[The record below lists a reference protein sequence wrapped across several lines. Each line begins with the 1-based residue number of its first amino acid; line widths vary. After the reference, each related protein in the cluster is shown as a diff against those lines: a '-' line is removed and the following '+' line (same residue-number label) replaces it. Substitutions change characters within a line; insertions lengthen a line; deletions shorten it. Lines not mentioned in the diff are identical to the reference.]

1 MHNEGAR
8 VKAFAPFFIKNMA
21 IQFRIYKNNGYI
33 IAARY
38 DTTASQY
45 TDQTPVNIPA
55 QYLAINIIKADPT
68 DLIAFSCVAY
78 EKPSRE
84 LARLPYNEIYD
95 ENGVLYSGSDVAAVR
110 DSLTAAL
117 SGGSGGGGGGDATA
131 ANQTTQITE
140 AQTTNAKLDAINAT
154 IAGQKTGISQQVFTD
169 ANGDVVLMRTTL
181 DADGTPT
188 LSWID
193 TTGAVVIPAQP
204 VIPTD
209 SALRTLN
216 ELVHTAINAGVD
228 YNVDDVIIETQVL
241 DLSVTPIVIIS
252 SLWYNSTQNIQ
263 IAAPLPAD
271 IRQVTETGLA
281 KESTAQAI
289 LAQADDI
296 RVNTQAANGNLEQI
310 LNNQFQPTAI
320 GTETVTT
327 AGVLA
332 SIGVIDCT
340 ELQYIEL
347 IVRGV
352 FTGANLTVQGCN
364 ENTFAASPISQI
376 LPSPLNGAGA
386 PVTAIT
392 TTDGNWKI
400 PTTSKF
406 IRLNLTAI
414 VSGSLTAEVRL
425 YKKPAP
431 VQRVEQV
438 ADLAANQINGN
449 QVSLD
454 YVLAASMGLIA
465 GVSVIQKSAY
475 NPDVDIIT
483 APAFQIVA
491 AGGGFPYSGF
501 VAADGNVQVVSSNAG
516 DVGNIYVQYLADAN
530 STAYQEGVI
539 PVNGTTAQNSTF
551 KAYRIHTAYYKPTNG
566 NIYNLG
572 TITIR
577 QQATPTN
584 IFAIML
590 PYTSQTNTG
599 VYTVPAGKEVE
610 ILAASCTI
618 GNATGGAS
626 SFIKTAIVHKST
638 TETSFRGRRPVQ
650 TSFGMQYTDP
660 PTVVLRLPEKTDIM
674 FVVTSANTNNTEVT
688 FSATIIQKS
697 NTP

>member
-38 DTTASQY
+38 DTTTSQY

-78 EKPSRE
+78 EKPHRE
-84 LARLPYNEIYD
+84 LARLPYSEIYD

-117 SGGSGGGGGGDATA
+117 NAGGGGGGGDATA
-131 ANQTTQITE
+131 ANQLLQLSEAQDQTTIQGSTLPSIRLSNLDTAAATTQ
-140 AQTTNAKLDAINAT
+140 LAT
-154 IAGQKTGISQQVFTD
+154 
-169 ANGDVVLMRTTL
+169 
-181 DADGTPT
+181 
-188 LSWID
+188 
-193 TTGAVVIPAQP
+193 
-204 VIPTD
+204 
-209 SALRTLN
+209 
-216 ELVHTAINAGVD
+216 
-228 YNVDDVIIETQVL
+228 
-241 DLSVTPIVIIS
+241 
-252 SLWYNSTQNIQ
+252 
-263 IAAPLPAD
+263 
-271 IRQVTETGLA
+271 
-281 KESTAQAI
+281 
-289 LAQADDI
+289 
-296 RVNTQAANGNLEQI
+296 
-310 LNNQFQPTAI
+310 
-320 GTETVTT
+320 
-327 AGVLA
+327 
-332 SIGVIDCT
+332 
-340 ELQYIEL
+340 
-347 IVRGV
+347 
-352 FTGANLTVQGCN
+352 
-364 ENTFAASPISQI
+364 
-376 LPSPLNGAGA
+376 
-386 PVTAIT
+386 
-392 TTDGNWKI
+392 
-400 PTTSKF
+400 
-406 IRLNLTAI
+406 
-414 VSGSLTAEVRL
+414 
-425 YKKPAP
+425 
-431 VQRVEQV
+431 
-438 ADLAANQINGN
+438 NQINGN
-449 QVSLD
+449 QITLD

-491 AGGGFPYSGF
+491 AGGGFPYAGF

-638 TETSFRGRRPVQ
+638 TETSFRGRRPIQ

-697 NTP
+697 ITP